1 VFNFIKSILLS
12 AIDILNG
19 ASVWLIFSFIL
30 AGVLHEFLE
39 PSKFQN
45 MLGNTK
51 LSSIIKATLSGML
64 LPICSCGVIP
74 LGLSMYFSGAYLGPT
89 LAFMTATPI
98 INPIAVILCFGLLG
112 PQISLIYIAAGFF
125 LPILIGVVGNAFA
138 GDELCIALEEDVTER
153 RIALERENKTV
164 AEKLKLGMYWVVND
178 MGMVVSKYVI
188 LGMLAAGFMLTVFP
202 AAIIEQYLG
211 NPSVL
216 SLGSIAILSAIMYV
230 CAVGH
235 IPFVA
240 ALIASGATPGVAVIF
255 LMAGTATNLPEL
267 ISIHKII
274 GRRAMIIYS
283 GLITVSA
290 LIIAWLTNLLLVPT
304 FKPVISYNQTTQSI
318 EMANRFLMVAPDS
331 VKYLCSTIVFALC
344 LKAYLPQVNKVVSQV
359 KNRLLTEKVM

>member
-1 VFNFIKSILLS
+1 MFNFIKSILLS
-12 AIDILNG
+12 AMDILNG

-125 LPILIGVVGNAFA
+125 LPILIGVVGNALA
-138 GDELCIALEEDVTER
+138 GDELCITLEEDVAER
-153 RIALERENKTV
+153 RILEGEHKTV
-164 AEKLKLGMYWVVND
+164 VEKLKLGMYWVMND

-188 LGMLAAGFMLTVFP
+188 LGMLAAGFILTVFP
-202 AAIIEQYLG
+202 AVIIEQYLG

-274 GRRAMIIYS
+274 GKRAMIIYS

-290 LIIAWLTNLLLVPT
+290 LIIAWLTNFFLVPT
-304 FKPVISYNQTTQSI
+304 FKPVISYNQTTHSI
-318 EMANRFLMVAPDS
+318 EMANNFLMVAPTS
-331 VKYLCSTIVFALC
+331 VKYLCSAIVFALC
-344 LKAYLPQVNKVVSQV
+344 LKSYLPRVNNVVRQIKS
-359 KNRLLTEKVM
+359 RLLTEKVM